1 MPNTITTTE
10 LEVRFDEI
18 AKMVADLF
26 SVSPEEVHS
35 AISFV
40 DDLAAD
46 SLLAIELLTQL
57 EKRYQ
62 VSIPEDELPNL
73 VNLKSTYDVVAARAG
88 W

>member
-1 MPNTITTTE
+1 MTHTITD
-10 LEVRFDEI
+10 EVTARLDEI
-18 AKMVADLF
+18 AEIAADLF
-26 SVSPEEVHS
+26 SVSPEEVHD
-35 AISFV
+35 ATSFV

-62 VSIPEDELPNL
+62 VSISEDELPNL
-73 VNLKSTYDVVAARAG
+73 VTLKSTYDVVAAAAG